1 MELIHGSP
9 LDMTGRLDKEIRA
22 YRLLDGQGVAF
33 DRTDHPD
40 RPATSMEVCASVD
53 GILQVHIC
61 KNLFLCNRQK
71 TSFYLL
77 IMPGDK
83 PFRTKELSHQL
94 GVARLSFADAE
105 NMEEY
110 LDVTPGSVS
119 VLGLANDRENHV
131 QLVID
136 EDVLGEEMFACH
148 PCVNT
153 SSVRFRTADLVEK
166 LLPAMGHTYISVHLE
181 GDEGERP

>member
-22 YRLLDGQGVAF
+22 YRLLDSQGVDF

-40 RPATSMEVCASVD
+40 QPATSMEVCASV
-53 GILQVHIC
+53 GAILQVHIC

-105 NMEEY
+105 HMEAY

-119 VLGLANDRENHV
+119 VLGLENDREKHV

-136 EDVLGEEMFACH
+136 EDVLREEMFACH

-153 SSVRFRTADLVEK
+153 SSVRFRTAELLEK
-166 LLPAMGHTYISVHLE
+166 LLPAMGHDYISVHLD
-181 GDEGERP
+181 GDAGESQ